1 MRLFLRDH
9 RPLVLFYLL
18 QMILVPVLYWVTG
31 ESRPLSIILYG
42 MALSSAVL
50 ILYLLY
56 RYLHHYKLYT
66 SLSRSRST
74 QESGEQPEPLDD
86 APLPDAVTELMLHT
100 HRHYQNQLYTHIR
113 SMDQHIE
120 FINRWVHQMKTPISV
135 IQLMLQDLEEDT
147 AGSIQEELERLRK
160 GLEMVIY
167 TSRLERFEEDFLVQL
182 LLLRRII
189 SETVAENRRL
199 FIRRGIRVDIKV
211 DDEISI
217 YSDAKWLKFMLAQ
230 ILVNAVNY
238 TAGTGKT
245 VTISAE
251 QTGSGAVL
259 QIEDQGIGISPEDLK
274 RVFNPYFTGERG
286 RQYHESTGMG
296 LYLVR
301 EICTRLGHT
310 VELQSRPGEGTLVSI
325 TFAAAA
331 NPAQQP
337 AGSQGSPY

>member
-1 MRLFLRDH
+1 MKLFLKDQ

-18 QMILVPVLYWVTG
+18 QMILVPVLYWATG
-31 ESRPLSIILYG
+31 ESRPLSIIGYG
-42 MALSSAVL
+42 MALSTAVL
-50 ILYLLY
+50 ILYLGY
-56 RYLHHYKLYT
+56 RYIQHYKLYT
-66 SLSRSRST
+66 SLSSPLGT
-74 QESGEQPEPLDD
+74 QAPGEQLAPLDD
-86 APLPDAVTELMLHT
+86 APLPEAVEELLLHT
-100 HRHYQNQLYTHIR
+100 HRHYQNQLHTHIGR
-113 SMDQHIE
+113 RDQHIE
-120 FINRWVHQMKTPISV
+120 FMNRWVHQMKTPISV
-135 IQLMLQDLEEDT
+135 IQLTLEELDEEA

-160 GLEMVIY
+160 GLELVIY
-167 TSRLERFEEDFLVQL
+167 TSRLERFEEDFHVQP
-182 LLLRRII
+182 LLLRSLV

-211 DDEISI
+211 DAGLSV
-217 YSDAKWLKFMLAQ
+217 YSDAKWLGFMLAQ

-251 QTGSGAVL
+251 LTGTGIVL
-259 QIEDQGIGISPEDLK
+259 QIADQGIGISPEDLK

-301 EICTRLGHT
+301 EICAKLDHT
-310 VELQSRPGEGTLVSI
+310 VQLQSRPGEGTRVSI

-331 NPAQQP
+331 NHAQKPAT
-337 AGSQGSPY
+337 